1 MSSRKYL
8 TTKQL
13 TEILEDSEFWEDIE
27 DVDDIDVAIIPPE
40 PDELTDTENFEENSL
55 EEEEV
60 EDVAGTL
67 ELFVPILEQDETELS
82 SDDEPLAIKKRKLCK
97 VTNHLPRSDDTSVN
111 CSSIP
116 ELNNK
121 FERSYSETVPR
132 TPKWTQ
138 NHIQYSEMNCLSE
151 DNFENVTC
159 QLYGKMAVEIFEEF
173 FSQDIVDRS

>member
-13 TEILEDSEFWEDIE
+13 TEILEDPEFWEDIE

-67 ELFVPILEQDETELS
+67 ELFVPILEHNETELS
-82 SDDEPLAIKKRKLCK
+82 SDDEPLAIK
-97 VTNHLPRSDDTSVN
+97 NVN
-111 CSSIP
+111 CVKS
-116 ELNNK
+116 
-121 FERSYSETVPR
+121 R
-132 TPKWTQ
+132 T
-138 NHIQYSEMNCLSE
+138 IFRE
-151 DNFENVTC
+151 VTIH
-159 QLYGKMAVEIFEEF
+159 Q
-173 FSQDIVDRS
+173 